1 MYQCIIYQSN
11 RWDSAV
17 NMTVE
22 YNSDKSP
29 DCTCSLLASDPQQL
43 WVHQQY
49 IHGVIFNFVDNNW
62 WFFVFLLEY
71 ASD

>member
-1 MYQCIIYQSN
+1 
-11 RWDSAV
+11 
-17 NMTVE
+17 MTVE

-49 IHGVIFNFVDNNW
+49 IHGVIFNFVDNN
-62 WFFVFLLEY
+62 
-71 ASD
+71 